1 MSKTEEKSPGL
12 NEEAVADERVEY
24 IDTDTQPGVHLVA
37 TRPNTWISVV
47 LSCVAVFSVGLAAWF
62 GWQELQ
68 SFTRSMQSID
78 SSVQGLS
85 AKIAQFEN
93 LKVTTQELDN
103 QIQRLESEVERTDAR
118 NQSVIDRVEMVA
130 EQLAKAQV
138 DTRSS

>member
-12 NEEAVADERVEY
+12 TEEAVADERVESV
-24 IDTDTQPGVHLVA
+24 DTDTQPGVHPLA

-93 LKVTTQELDN
+93 LK
-103 QIQRLESEVERTDAR
+103 
-118 NQSVIDRVEMVA
+118 
-130 EQLAKAQV
+130 
-138 DTRSS
+138 